1 MSQRRSFSRSRVEST
16 QVLTLVAL
24 VKLGAGRTP
33 KVVSSSKLAGAFGI
47 TQQAAS
53 LRLVKLE
60 RAGMIKRAHS
70 GRGLTVRLTEPGLR
84 LAGSFYSGLRGA
96 LEHPPGELAF
106 RGTVFTG
113 FGEGGYYVS
122 LGGYAKPFVEA
133 LGFEPFPGTLN
144 LRLSNEA
151 MIEQRSSLDQLPG
164 VEVSGFKDRSRTY
177 GPVKC
182 FRALVGAK
190 HRGAVLAIERTH
202 YDSSVLEVISPI
214 NLRKALRLK
223 DGDEC
228 SVTVYLEGRRRYR
241 G

>member
-1 MSQRRSFSRSRVEST
+1 MPKSRPRAYHT
-16 QVLTLVAL
+16 NILTLLAL
-24 VKLGAGRTP
+24 VKLGAGGAP
-33 KVVSSSKLAGAFGI
+33 VEVSSSKLGEALDI

-60 RAGMIKRAHS
+60 KAGLIKRAHS
-70 GRGLTVRLTEPGLR
+70 GRGLAVRFTDAGLR
-84 LAGSFYSGLRGA
+84 TAGSFYTGLRGA
-96 LEHPPGELAF
+96 LERAPGRLDF

-122 LGGYAKPFVEA
+122 LKGYAKPFMEA

-144 LRLSNEA
+144 LRLSNES
-151 MIEQRSSLDQLPG
+151 MVEQRKSLDYLDG
-164 VEVSGFKDRSRTY
+164 VEVSGFRDKTRTY

-182 FRALVGAK
+182 FKALVGARF
-190 HRGAVLAIERTH
+190 RGAVLAIERTH

-214 NLRKALRLK
+214 NLRKSLRLR

-228 SVTVYLEGRRRYR
+228 PVTVYLEEDGDDTA
-241 G
+241 

>member
-1 MSQRRSFSRSRVEST
+1 MPKSST
-16 QVLTLVAL
+16 RAYHTNILTLLAL
-24 VKLGAGRTP
+24 VKLGAGGSP
-33 KVVSSSKLAGAFGI
+33 AEVSSFSLGRALGI

-60 RAGMIKRAHS
+60 KAGLIKRVHS
-70 GRGLTVRLTEPGLR
+70 GRGLAVRLTESGLR
-84 LAGSFYSGLRGA
+84 AAGSFVTGFRGT
-96 LEHPPGELAF
+96 LERPPGQLAF

-122 LGGYAKPFVEA
+122 LKGYAKPFMEA

-144 LRLSNEA
+144 LRLSNER
-151 MIEQRSSLDQLPG
+151 MIEQRSSLDYLQG
-164 VEVSGFKDRSRTY
+164 VEVSGFRDRSRTY

-182 FRALVGAK
+182 FKALVGARC
-190 HRGAVLAIERTH
+190 RGAVLAIERTH

-228 SVTVYLEGRRRYR
+228 PVTVYTEGD
-241 G
+241 GNDSD

>member
-1 MSQRRSFSRSRVEST
+1 MPRSRTRVEST
-16 QVLTLVAL
+16 QILTLVEL
-24 VKLGAGRTP
+24 VKLGAGGTP
-33 KVVSSSKLAGAFGI
+33 TVVSSFRLAGAFGI

-60 RAGMIKRAHS
+60 KAGLIKRAHS
-70 GRGLTVRLTEPGLR
+70 GRGLTVRLTDAGLR
-84 LAGSFYSGLRGA
+84 LASSFYSGLKGA
-96 LEHPPGELAF
+96 LEHPPGHLDF

-122 LGGYAKPFVEA
+122 LRGYAKPFVEA
-133 LGFEPFPGTLN
+133 LGFQPFPGTLN

-151 MIEQRSSLDQLPG
+151 MIEQRMSLDHLPG
-164 VEVSGFKDRSRTY
+164 VEVSGFRDRSRTY

-182 FRALVGAK
+182 FKALVGERY
-190 HRGAVLAIERTH
+190 RGAVLAIERTH

-214 NLRKALRLK
+214 NLRKAIRLK

-228 SVTVYLEGRRRYR
+228 VVTVYLERKGLDSE
-241 G
+241 

>member
-1 MSQRRSFSRSRVEST
+1 MPRSLPRAYHT
-16 QVLTLVAL
+16 NILTLLAL
-24 VKLGAGRTP
+24 VRLGAGSAPTE
-33 KVVSSSKLAGAFGI
+33 VSSIRLGKTLDI

-60 RAGMIKRAHS
+60 KAGLIKRAHS
-70 GRGLTVRLTEPGLR
+70 GRGLAVRLTVAGLR
-84 LAGSFYSGLRGA
+84 AAGSFYTGLKGT
-96 LEHPPGELAF
+96 LERPLGRFDF

-122 LGGYAKPFVEA
+122 LKGYAKPFMEA

-144 LRLSNEA
+144 LRLSSEV
-151 MIEQRSSLDQLPG
+151 MVEQRRSLDYLQG
-164 VEVSGFKDRSRTY
+164 VEVSGFRDRSRTY

-182 FRALVGAK
+182 FKALVGARC
-190 HRGAVLAIERTH
+190 RGAVLAIERTH
-202 YDSSVLEVISPI
+202 YDSSVLEVISPV

-228 SVTVYLEGRRRYR
+228 SVTVYLDGD
-241 G
+241 GSGAG